1 MKARSILMSILLGS
15 CFMTASYA
23 DDPVGVALPGDQ
35 AIANS
40 LLSESHVL
48 LLTSN
53 GLYNDGGAREF
64 NIRTGI
70 QALRAEQAVIQN
82 QQTEI
87 ALLSALCKATKG
99 CQLPA

>member
-1 MKARSILMSILLGS
+1 MKIKALLLSVVLGS
-15 CFMTASYA
+15 SFMCTSYA
-23 DDPVGVALPGDQ
+23 NDPVGPELPGDQ

-53 GLYNDGGAREF
+53 SFYNDGGAREF
-64 NIRTGI
+64 DIRTGI
-70 QALRAEQAVIQN
+70 QALRTEQAVIQN

-87 ALLSALCKATKG
+87 AILSALCKATKG